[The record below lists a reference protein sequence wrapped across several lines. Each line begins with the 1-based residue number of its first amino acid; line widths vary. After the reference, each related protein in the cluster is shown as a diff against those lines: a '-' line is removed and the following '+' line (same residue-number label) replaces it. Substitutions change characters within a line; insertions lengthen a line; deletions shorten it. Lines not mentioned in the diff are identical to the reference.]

1 MKNKAEQERALWTG
15 LAKSIAHDMGT
26 PLSAIMGWLEL
37 LPTSADP
44 SSIAAEINRNADRLR
59 LLAERLNQIGAPA
72 RIEAIDIRDIF
83 RDVESYFAKRLPSL
97 TEKISIKEEIEGT
110 PCVQTSRELLS
121 WALENLVR
129 NSIDALPVEGGE
141 IVLRAFQTGKNVT
154 IEVSDNAQGISEK
167 DQGDIFK
174 PGFTTKRGGRGIGLS
189 VAKYI
194 IEDLHGSEISLKE
207 SHPGRGTTMI
217 MVLKSAPSF

>member
-15 LAKSIAHDMGT
+15 LAKAIAHDMGT

-44 SSIAAEINRNADRLR
+44 ASIAAEINRSAERLR

-72 RIEAIDIRDIF
+72 RIEAIDVRDIF
-83 RDVESYFAKRLPSL
+83 RDVKSYFAKRLPSL
-97 TEKISIKEEIEGT
+97 TEKISIKEKIEGT
-110 PCVQTSRELLS
+110 PCVQASRELLS

-141 IVLRAFQTGKNVT
+141 IVLRAFQTGKDVT
-154 IEVSDNAQGISEK
+154 IEVSDNAQGIPEK
-167 DQGDIFK
+167 VQSDIFK

-194 IEDLHGSEISLKE
+194 IEDLHGGEISLKE
-207 SHPGRGTTMI
+207 SQPGRGTAIRM
-217 MVLKSAPSF
+217 MLKSA